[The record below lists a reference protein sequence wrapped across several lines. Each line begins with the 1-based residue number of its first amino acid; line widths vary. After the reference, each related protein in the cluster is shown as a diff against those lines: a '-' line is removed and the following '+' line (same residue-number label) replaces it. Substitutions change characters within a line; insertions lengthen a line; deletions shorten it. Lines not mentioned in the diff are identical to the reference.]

1 MKKFLLLVSII
12 LLSISA
18 YGQECDAVTDEPVFR
33 DGEMDRATKAIGLN
47 YKLPK
52 GYTMTGA
59 FDLQYPPANPIEL
72 KRTTVGAKAA
82 KWRHED
88 KECILFIECAGAK
101 TIIDKSIDEVPEYVF
116 FWIRRTLNMDYSD
129 IKTTDEQMEKLKKYI
144 RIWPP
149 LKSQKV
155 FNAQYVITYPI
166 KDKKAVYQGKYR
178 HRLDYIIVKWGE
190 SLTVSF
196 LLTRKGYRNIDKYIK
211 DVEGAFWF
219 DD

>member
-1 MKKFLLLVSII
+1 MKKFLLLASII

-18 YGQECDAVTDEPVFR
+18 YGQDYDAVTDMPAYM

-52 GYTMTGA
+52 EYIMTGA
-59 FDLQYPPANPIEL
+59 FDLNYPPANPIEL
-72 KRTTVGAKAA
+72 LRTTFGAKTA
-82 KWRHED
+82 KWSHAD
-88 KECILFIECAGAK
+88 KECILFIQCAGMK
-101 TIIDKSIDEVPEYVF
+101 TIIDKSIDELPENTF
-116 FWIRRTLNMDYSD
+116 SWIRTTLGMGYFNR
-129 IKTTDEQMEKLKKYI
+129 KTTDEQMEKLKKI
-144 RIWPP
+144 LTFWSP
-149 LKSQKV
+149 LKSKKV

-178 HRLDYIIVKWGE
+178 HRLNLVMVKWGE
-190 SLTVSF
+190 RFIVSF